1 MGNRAASGN
10 FLKAAWRGEMER
22 GCGVGRHTERGGGG
36 GPVGGTARGRRSR
49 AGGTMLGGAAADLWA
64 RAAQCQNLNPFKPVN
79 GSNEFKFNL
88 NLFKLNLI

>member
-36 GPVGGTARGRRSR
+36 GVRSTARLEDGK
-49 AGGTMLGGAAADLWA
+49 AE
-64 RAAQCQNLNPFKPVN
+64 RAAQCLVVQQ
-79 GSNEFKFNL
+79 
-88 NLFKLNLI
+88 LIYGPGQHSARI